1 MNDYMSIPEAA
12 VLWKTVPEVLHHE
25 CETNRIQ
32 GAVRFGYRW
41 MIPAEAKCPL
51 AIVLNKQHA
60 NKG

>member
-12 VLWKTVPEVLHHE
+12 VLWKTVPEVLRQE

-41 MIPAEAKCPL
+41 MIPADAKCPL
-51 AIVLNKQHA
+51 NIVCCKQQA
-60 NKG
+60 DNG